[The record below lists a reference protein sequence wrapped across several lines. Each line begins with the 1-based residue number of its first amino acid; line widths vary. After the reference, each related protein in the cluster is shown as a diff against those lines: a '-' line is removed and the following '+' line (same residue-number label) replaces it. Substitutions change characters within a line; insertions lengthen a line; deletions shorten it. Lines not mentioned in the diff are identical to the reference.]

1 MAVQRLNDGTVT
13 IDRMK
18 PCPFCGQPVAI
29 GYSKQTQMFTVMH
42 VKYNGEC
49 PMQYGLEYK
58 SDGVI
63 NFYEAV
69 EKWNRRCEDGNG

>member
-1 MAVQRLNDGTVT
+1 MAVKRNDDGTVI

-29 GYSKQTQMFTVMH
+29 GYSKQTQMFTVIH

-49 PMQYGLEYK
+49 PMQYGVEYK

-69 EKWNRRCEDGNG
+69 EKWNRRASDV

>member
-1 MAVQRLNDGTVT
+1 MGIQRLNDGTVI

-18 PCPFCGQPVAI
+18 PCPFCGQQVCI
-29 GYSKQTQMFTVMH
+29 SYSKKTEKFTVQH

-49 PMQYGLEYK
+49 PMQYGVEYK
-58 SDGVI
+58 SDGAI

-69 EKWNRRCEDGNG
+69 EKWNRRSSDV

>member
-1 MAVQRLNDGTVT
+1 MAVKRNDDGTVI

-18 PCPFCGQPVAI
+18 SCPFCGQPVAI
-29 GYSKQTQMFTVMH
+29 GYSKQTQMFTVIH

-49 PMQYGLEYK
+49 PMQYGVEYK

-63 NFYEAV
+63 NFSEAV
-69 EKWNRRCEDGNG
+69 DKWNRRASDV

>member
-1 MAVQRLNDGTVT
+1 MAIQRLDNGSAV
-13 IDRMK
+13 IDRMRG
-18 PCPFCGQPVAI
+18 CPWCGQKVCI
-29 GYSKQTQMFTVMH
+29 SYSKSTERFTVQH

-49 PMQYGLEYK
+49 PMQYGVEFK

-69 EKWNRRCEDGNG
+69 EKWNRRASDV